1 MPETELVQ
9 KTVRLVSLSNKDAQ
23 NASDDME
30 RIFERYGVSKADANN
45 LWKACQALA
54 TYLLLTNGE
63 LPRGDEGPDLS
74 LAKWN

>member
-1 MPETELVQ
+1 MPEKELVQ

-30 RIFERYGVSKADANN
+30 RIFERYGVSKEDANN

-54 TYLLLTNGE
+54 TYLFLTNGE
-63 LPRGDEGPDLS
+63 LPGGDQGPDFR
-74 LAKWN
+74 LARWN